1 MSAQNW
7 EIRARRAKD
16 VLLNSVPKQWILPT
30 HRLPPAHQKNVEDF
44 PRKSG
49 VLSDRE
55 VSITEMSATAL
66 LAGMRA
72 GLLSAEEVVIA
83 FLKRAVLGHQLLN
96 FATEFMAERAIARAK
111 ELDEHFKRTGKL
123 VGPLHGVPISVK
135 EHFEIKG
142 RTCNAGFVA
151 WVDDIANEDALL
163 VQYLEKAGA
172 VFHVRTNQPQSLMHL
187 CCDNNLTGPTT
198 NPYNRTL
205 TPGGSSGGEGAS
217 MGFKCAALGVGT
229 DIGGSVRAPAGFCGA
244 YGFRPTTLRLPGTG
258 VKVPGA
264 GQESIRGTAGPL
276 ASQSVEDLDL
286 FQRAIIDQE
295 PWETETSLVPIPWR
309 RVKATK
315 DMTVGIMWDD
325 GCVRPHPPVTRALQ
339 HAKEK
344 LLAAG
349 IKVVDWE
356 PYRHDH
362 GWEIVSNLYFP
373 DAANSQ
379 RTVLSQSGEPL
390 LPLTEWAFAYSRA
403 SPLTIPENWALNYK
417 RDCYRD
423 EYHALMKFRGVDFI
437 LCPVYVGAAA
447 VMGESQYW
455 NYTAIWNILDYPGV
469 VFPSGLVVDP
479 ELDPVDGGY
488 RPRSEVDAREW
499 AKYRPE
505 RYEGAPIGLQL
516 VGKHFKDEETL
527 AAAGLVSDIVQ
538 GRAEDIK
545 SRL

>member
-1 MSAQNW
+1 MSVQNW

-16 VLLNSVPKQWILPT
+16 ILLNSVPKQWILPA
-30 HRLPPAHQKNVEDF
+30 HRLPSAHQKNVEDF

-49 VLSDRE
+49 FLSDRE

-66 LAGMRA
+66 VAGMGA
-72 GLLSAEEVVIA
+72 GLLSAEEVVTA

-96 FATEFMAERAIARAK
+96 FATEFMAERAISRAK

-135 EHFEIKG
+135 EHIEIKG

-163 VQYLEKAGA
+163 ARYLEKAGA

-187 CCDNNLTGPTT
+187 CCDNNLTGPTR

-205 TPGGSSGGEGAS
+205 SPGGSSGGEGAS

-229 DIGGSVRAPAGFCGA
+229 DIGGSIRAPAGFCGA
-244 YGFRPTTLRLPGTG
+244 YGFRPTALRIPATG
-258 VKVPGA
+258 IKVPGP
-264 GQESIRGTAGPL
+264 GQESIHGTAGPL

-286 FQRAIIDQE
+286 FQRAVIDQE
-295 PWETETSLVPIPWR
+295 PWETETSLVPLPWR

-315 DMTVGIMWDD
+315 DMTM
-325 GCVRPHPPVTRALQ
+325 RPPPSPVTRALH
-339 HAKEK
+339 HAKQK

-362 GWEIVSNLYFP
+362 GWEIISSLYFP

-403 SPLTIPENWALNYK
+403 SPLTIPENWALNCQ
-417 RDCYRD
+417 RDAYRD
-423 EYHALMKFRGVDFI
+423 AYHALMKSRGVDFI

-447 VMGESQYW
+447 VTGEAQYW
-455 NYTAIWNILDYPGV
+455 NYTAVWNILDYPGV
-469 VFPSGLVVDP
+469 VFPTGLIVDP
-479 ELDPVDGGY
+479 ALDPVDDGY
-488 RPRSEVDAREW
+488 RPRSEVDAR
-499 AKYRPE
+499 
-505 RYEGAPIGLQL
+505 APIGLQL
-516 VGKHFKDEETL
+516 VGKRFKDEETL

-538 GRAEDIK
+538 GKGGDIRC
-545 SRL
+545 RL